1 MRCMRRLAV
10 LVVIPFLVVACGS
23 DSKSSD
29 PPPATAPAGSPN
41 GVDLGLPGE
50 PQGTLTFSG
59 LARNHVDTPIQYPQT
74 PPVGGN
80 HNPVWQNCQYYD
92 TPIPNERAVHDLEHG
107 AVWITYAPET
117 SQADRGVL
125 KALADTGDHIIV
137 SQYAGLPSPI
147 VATAWGKQLQLPS
160 VNDPRLEQFVQAF
173 ENGPQTPEPGATC
186 RQSTSDTTPV
196 G

>member
-1 MRCMRRLAV
+1 MRRLAV

>member
-1 MRCMRRLAV
+1 V
-10 LVVIPFLVVACGS
+10 
-23 DSKSSD
+23 
-29 PPPATAPAGSPN
+29 
-41 GVDLGLPGE
+41 
-50 PQGTLTFSG
+50 
-59 LARNHVDTPIQYPQT
+59 
-74 PPVGGN
+74 
-80 HNPVWQNCQYYD
+80 
-92 TPIPNERAVHDLEHG
+92 
-107 AVWITYAPET
+107 PET
-117 SQADRGVL
+117 SQADRDVL

-160 VNDPRLEQFVQAF
+160 VNDPRLKQFVQAF